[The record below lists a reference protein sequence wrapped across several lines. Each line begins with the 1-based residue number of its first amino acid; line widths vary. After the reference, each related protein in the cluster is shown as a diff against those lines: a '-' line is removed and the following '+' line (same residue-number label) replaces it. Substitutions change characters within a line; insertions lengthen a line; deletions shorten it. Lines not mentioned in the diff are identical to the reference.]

1 MITCDAVSKVYP
13 SRSGEVRSLDQFDL
27 KIAKGEFLVVR
38 GGSGSGKTTLLLA
51 LGGMLRPSSGSIQL
65 MEKDLYGISNQ
76 ERAQLRSS
84 SIGFVFQMFHLIPY
98 LNVLDNI
105 LLAHPGKAEESVRE
119 RGKTLMKDLGIEHRL
134 YHRPAELSAGERQ
147 RAAIGRALLNQ
158 PELILADEPTGNLD
172 PKNTDEVF
180 KHLSQFHQAGGTVV
194 VVTHGEAANQFADRV
209 IQLDTG
215 RLVETP
221 SNGHSEPK

>member
-105 LLAHPGKAEESVRE
+105 LLAHPGKPEASLRE

-134 YHRPAELSAGERQ
+134 HHRPAELSAGERQ

-209 IQLDTG
+209 IQLDKG

-221 SNGHSEPK
+221 SNGHSKPK